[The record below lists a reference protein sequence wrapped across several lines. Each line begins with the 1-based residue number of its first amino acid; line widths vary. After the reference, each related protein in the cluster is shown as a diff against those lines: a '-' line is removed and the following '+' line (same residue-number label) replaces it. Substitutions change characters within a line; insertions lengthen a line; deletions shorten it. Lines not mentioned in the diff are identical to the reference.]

1 MLDQLLALDRSL
13 FVAINSLHSPI
24 SDALMTFA
32 SGKLTWIPFYLFLLV
47 LAWYYKGWKGLLWLL
62 VGAGLCVLL
71 ADRLSVLAFKDVFHR
86 LRPCHDPLLQGLV
99 WLPNGH
105 CGGLYGF
112 ISSHAANVFALAI
125 FILSYLRRRWL
136 TGVLLAWATFVSI
149 SRIFMGVHFPG
160 DILAGAL
167 VGTLIGWGV
176 WQLLRYLFQ
185 RFPALA
191 PALRA
196 RG

>member
-1 MLDQLLALDRSL
+1 LLER
-13 FVAINSLHSPI
+13 
-24 SDALMTFA
+24 
-32 SGKLTWIPFYLFLLV
+32 
-47 LAWYYKGWKGLLWLL
+47 
-62 VGAGLCVLL
+62 
-71 ADRLSVLAFKDVFHR
+71 
-86 LRPCHDPLLQGLV
+86 QV

-112 ISSHAANVFALAI
+112 ISSHATNVFALAI
-125 FILSYLRRRWL
+125 FILSYLRRHWL
-136 TGVLLAWATFVSI
+136 TGVLLVWATFVSI

>member
-13 FVAINSLHSPI
+13 FVTINSLHSPF
-24 SDALMTFA
+24 SDALMTCA

-86 LRPCHDPLLQGLV
+86 LRPCHDPLLEGQV

-125 FILSYLRRRWL
+125 FILSYLRRHWL
-136 TGVLLAWATFVSI
+136 TGVLLVWATFVSI

-167 VGTLIGWGV
+167 LGTLIGWGV